1 MNAAT
6 GNAKE
11 MAIKMKLTLRQKGKP
26 MDIIGEEDKVI
37 QAYRGINIYA
47 KNDGKSTVY
56 VHKLGDFTTVPK
68 ARTAVDEWIDN
79 GGLAK

>member
-1 MNAAT
+1 
-6 GNAKE
+6 
-11 MAIKMKLTLRQKGKP
+11 

-56 VHKLGDFTTVPK
+56 VHNLGEFVSIPK
-68 ARTAVDEWIDN
+68 ARMAIDEWVDN
-79 GGLAK
+79 GGLER